1 MNNPQICPF
10 NMSKIKKGV
19 QTMKE
24 RLQKLLAVKSIVTI
38 ALTIVFCYLA
48 IVGQLGTEFLTI
60 YTTIIAFY
68 FGTQA
73 TKDRITKE
81 GGET

>member
-1 MNNPQICPF
+1 
-10 NMSKIKKGV
+10 
-19 QTMKE
+19 MKE

-38 ALTIVFCYLA
+38 ALTGVFCYLA
-48 IVGQLGTEFLTI
+48 IIGKLDTEFLTI

-73 TKDRITKE
+73 TKDRIEK
-81 GGET
+81 GGVS